1 MIITKKFESSAVN
14 TFKIGDP
21 KNFIY
26 GKDEYLYTDNKNK
39 YLDLVSGSAVTIL
52 GHGNKEHIKITKQ
65 VLKSG
70 IFHTGT
76 RLPNKYREDLYLI
89 LDKVLPKNI
98 NTFHLVNS
106 GSEAV
111 ETALKVVQYVTKKTG
126 AISFTGGYHGR
137 TIGALSVTHDKKL
150 RTSFQTLKNNVFLP
164 YPGTYKNNKEKYSEE
179 ECLNKI
185 NNYFKKKKNLPPVAI
200 IECIQAVSGI
210 IIPSK
215 KFIKAVFKIL
225 KKNNIYI
232 IADEIWNGMGRTG
245 RLFSFEKYD
254 VKPDIVCLGKSLS
267 ATIPL
272 SAVAAPKKL
281 LKNWPPG
288 IHTSTFQGNPI
299 ACALS
304 KSTFDQI
311 LSKKLLVRVNK
322 IEQIF
327 KQFSSRITNYKYVG
341 DVRVVG
347 AQAGIEFLDKKNFS

>member
-111 ETALKVVQYVTKKTG
+111 ETALKVVQYVTKK
-126 AISFTGGYHGR
+126 
-137 TIGALSVTHDKKL
+137 KKWSYFIYW
-150 RTSFQTLKNNVFLP
+150 RLP
-164 YPGTYKNNKEKYSEE
+164 
-179 ECLNKI
+179 
-185 NNYFKKKKNLPPVAI
+185 
-200 IECIQAVSGI
+200 
-210 IIPSK
+210 
-215 KFIKAVFKIL
+215 
-225 KKNNIYI
+225 
-232 IADEIWNGMGRTG
+232 W
-245 RLFSFEKYD
+245 
-254 VKPDIVCLGKSLS
+254 
-267 ATIPL
+267 
-272 SAVAAPKKL
+272 
-281 LKNWPPG
+281 
-288 IHTSTFQGNPI
+288 
-299 ACALS
+299 
-304 KSTFDQI
+304 
-311 LSKKLLVRVNK
+311 
-322 IEQIF
+322 
-327 KQFSSRITNYKYVG
+327 
-341 DVRVVG
+341 
-347 AQAGIEFLDKKNFS
+347 